1 MNLVD
6 LRDRLKAIDA
16 ALSEIQKCVSKAGSE
31 LIKANAGIGTIMG
44 EGDGANGRIARKR
57 RARKPKETTQKSYLG
72 TFEKTAADAAADE
85 PGLAAASVAMQA
97 ETTGKRRGR
106 PRTPEAEGNSE
117 SAGEVS

>member
-31 LIKANAGIGTIMG
+31 LVKANAGIGSIMG
-44 EGDGANGRIARKR
+44 DGDSANGRIARKR
-57 RARKPKETTQKSYLG
+57 RARKPKEAT
-72 TFEKTAADAAADE
+72 EETAADG

-106 PRTPEAEGNSE
+106 PKTPEAEGNSE